1 MTVLTISDN
10 QVAELLLDL
19 ADHDHYVLLDTSL
32 PGEDNQGSLLFTNP
46 HEKLQLRSGED
57 RSRFFQQLDSKL
69 RNGYYLAGWF
79 GYEFLH
85 DYHQIP
91 YKGDG
96 ITIADLGVYQPPQ
109 VLDAKDLEQAVLGSP
124 YEAQNFGY
132 QLENLVPTMQ
142 EENYCR
148 AIKRILEYIAA
159 GDTYQV
165 NYTFKFTFDFNGSIP
180 GLYRDLR
187 RSQPVPYGCCIKDR
201 DHYILSYSPELF
213 FRADGRQIKARPM
226 KGTLKRGRTVP
237 EDIQNRKTLHNDEK
251 NRSENV
257 MIVDLLRN
265 DLSRLVAST
274 GGGYVNVSSLFDV
287 ERYRSVFQM
296 TSSIV
301 ADRKSEEI
309 VRPDAMLEA
318 LFPCGSVT
326 GAPKIRTMQII
337 EELEEQP
344 RGVYTGA
351 IGYFSPHGQAIFNV
365 PIRTI
370 VIDGKKGEM
379 GIGSGIVSDSSPEEE
394 WQECLLKANFL
405 TNPLPEFELIETM
418 LYHPDNGYYCLED
431 HLERMRNSASYFNI
445 VFPELLIRDQLRE
458 LLPSLPADGYRKVRM
473 TLSMDSRISIT
484 HHHSDPPIATT
495 LPQSALQGNSSP
507 VLTDFAETTTDSSHP
522 WLFHKTSQ
530 RALYNDTYQVAREEG
545 LFDVIFC
552 NERGEV
558 TEGCI
563 TNIIIATDNRYYTP
577 PLKCGLL
584 AGIMRKQLL
593 DVNQTQVDVI
603 EKVLGKEDI
612 INADA
617 IFLCNAIRGVVRAE
631 LRSPEVGYS

>member
-32 PGEDNQGSLLFTNP
+32 PGEDNQQSLLFTHP
-46 HEKLQLRSGED
+46 LEKLQLRIGED
-57 RSRFFQQLDSKL
+57 RNRFFKKLDSKL
-69 RNGYYLAGWF
+69 QNGYYLAGWF
-79 GYEFLH
+79 AYEFLH

-91 YKGDG
+91 CKEDG
-96 ITIADLGVYQPPQ
+96 TTIADLGVYQPPR
-109 VLDAKDLEQAVLGSP
+109 VLDAENLEPSVSSSP
-124 YEAQNFGY
+124 IDARYFGY
-132 QLENLVPTMQ
+132 QLENLVPSMH

-201 DHYILSYSPELF
+201 DQYILSYSPELF

-226 KGTLKRGRTVP
+226 KGTLKRGRTVS
-237 EDIQNRKTLHNDEK
+237 EDLLNQKTLHNDEK

-265 DLSRLVAST
+265 DLSRLIAST

-301 ADRKSEEI
+301 ADRQSEEI

-351 IGYFSPHGQAIFNV
+351 IGYFSPDGQAVFNV

-370 VIDGKKGEM
+370 VVDGKKGEM
-379 GIGSGIVSDSSPEEE
+379 GIGSGIVSDSSPQAE

-418 LYHPDNGYYCLED
+418 LYHPDDGYCCLKD
-431 HLERMRNSASYFNI
+431 HLNRMKHSASYFNI
-445 VFPELLIRDQLRE
+445 AFPEALIRDQLQE
-458 LLPSLPADGYRKVRM
+458 LLPLLPADSYRKVRM
-473 TLSMDSRISIT
+473 TLSMESRITIT

-495 LPQSALQGNSSP
+495 LPQSVVPKEVSP
-507 VLTDFAETTTDSSHP
+507 VLIDFAGTTTDSSHP
-522 WLFHKTSQ
+522 WLYHKTSN
-530 RALYNDTYQVAREEG
+530 RVLYNDTYQVAKEEG

-563 TNIIIATDNRYYTP
+563 TNIIIATGNRYYTP
-577 PLKCGLL
+577 PLTCGLL
-584 AGIMRKQLL
+584 GGIMRKQLL
-593 DVNQTQVDVI
+593 DVNQTDVKVI
-603 EKVLGKEDI
+603 EKVLGKDDV

-631 LRSPEVGYS
+631 LRNP